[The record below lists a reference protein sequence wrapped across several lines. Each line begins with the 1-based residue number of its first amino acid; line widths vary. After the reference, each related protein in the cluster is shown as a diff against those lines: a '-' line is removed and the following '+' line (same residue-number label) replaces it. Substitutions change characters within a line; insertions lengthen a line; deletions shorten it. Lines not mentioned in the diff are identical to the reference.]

1 MSNERT
7 IADVIEEHRLL
18 VGADEVR
25 LPLGPE
31 ATAENLEAE
40 LARLREASHVYNSF
54 TGLEQAEAK
63 IARFREKFRRIRKLT
78 QRETITSIED
88 LDGKLRNIFLEADWL
103 IDVDQEADTAW
114 IVKQREK
121 KARTE

>member
-1 MSNERT
+1 M
-7 IADVIEEHRLL
+7 
-18 VGADEVR
+18 
-25 LPLGPE
+25 
-31 ATAENLEAE
+31 
-40 LARLREASHVYNSF
+40 
-54 TGLEQAEAK
+54 EQAEAK

-114 IVKQREK
+114 MVKQREK
-121 KARTE
+121 KDRTE